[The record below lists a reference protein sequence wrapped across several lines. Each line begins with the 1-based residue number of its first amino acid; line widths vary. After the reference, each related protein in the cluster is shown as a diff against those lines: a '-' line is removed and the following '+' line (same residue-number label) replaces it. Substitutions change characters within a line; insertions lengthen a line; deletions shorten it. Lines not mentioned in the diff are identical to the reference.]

1 MSDTLHGMVGNVTVT
16 ISRADSRK
24 THGKY
29 DLFAT
34 FIHLMSLTGMN
45 ALKIHNNLQC
55 KKEDGKKELG
65 KPCL

>member
-34 FIHLMSLTGMN
+34 FIHLMSLQYWLQVVIFSSLTENTEILSTGRG
-45 ALKIHNNLQC
+45 LTV
-55 KKEDGKKELG
+55 
-65 KPCL
+65 